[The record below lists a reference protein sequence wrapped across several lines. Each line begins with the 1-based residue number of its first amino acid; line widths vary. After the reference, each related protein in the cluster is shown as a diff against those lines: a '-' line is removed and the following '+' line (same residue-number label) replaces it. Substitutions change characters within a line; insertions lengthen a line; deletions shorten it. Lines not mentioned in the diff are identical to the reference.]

1 MNVSPLISNS
11 NNDYSKLDDSI
22 SGQFWGF
29 FYAQPMSNINLR
41 GCVWHAK
48 LTKLANHSF
57 TVEKLCLMVVNYIIV
72 NDDNLYFTYVNHG

>member
-1 MNVSPLISNS
+1 MITVNWMTQFLDSFGVFFLCVANVKH
-11 NNDYSKLDDSI
+11 Y
-22 SGQFWGF
+22 
-29 FYAQPMSNINLR
+29 NLR